1 MDLKLIAAGGCAAA
15 LLAACASDPYYD
27 SPRYAP
33 GPYSPGP
40 YTSYSTTTAPAA
52 YGRVVA
58 IDVVRDGR
66 YSSGRTTGA
75 GAVLGGIVGGV
86 IGHQIGSGRGNDAA
100 TVAGALGGAVVGN
113 NVERNN
119 NARGGEWYRVT
130 VEMDDRRT
138 ATFAMDSLYG
148 VRVGDRVRVEGDRL
162 YRD

>member
-1 MDLKLIAAGGCAAA
+1 MPNLKLLAAGGCAAV

-33 GPYSPGP
+33 GP
-40 YTSYSTTTAPAA
+40 SYSSYSSASTVPSEF
-52 YGRVVA
+52 GRVVA
-58 IDVVRDGR
+58 IDAVRDGR
-66 YSSGRTTGA
+66 YSSGNTSGA

-86 IGHQIGSGRGNDAA
+86 LGHQIGSGRGNDAA
-100 TVAGALGGAVVGN
+100 TVAGAVGGAVVGN
-113 NVERNN
+113 NIERNN

-130 VEMDDRRT
+130 VEFADRRT